1 MGRVAVGS
9 GTLRQAARQ
18 AAQAG
23 MVVLLATVAALA
35 AAPRAQAQIE
45 SREGI
50 TLENEILEIK
60 QQLQQLQQLQVQ
72 AQGPQQMP
80 QSALPPPGADNGA
93 PPQAGGNSDI
103 TAQLL
108 VRVGA
113 LEEQMRTLHGRVE
126 ELANAEQRDHDDL
139 AKQIS
144 DMAFKLGRGAPGG
157 APGGGLPP
165 QGGDATQPSANPDP
179 GPAGGMDLS
188 IATPPPAPPPTHR
201 TAEVALKQGNAALA
215 RRDYPGAEAAAREVL
230 ALGHNPHTPDAVYLL
245 ARALAG
251 QHEYQPAA
259 ASFFAVYKASPKSPR
274 GAEGLLGVAN
284 AMMGLNDTKDACE
297 AVAKFSAEFPHADA
311 PLHQAAASLRKRA
324 QCR

>member
-9 GTLRQAARQ
+9 GYVRHVA
-18 AAQAG
+18 
-23 MVVLLATVAALA
+23 LLATVALLA

-50 TLENEILEIK
+50 ALENEILEIK

-72 AQGPQQMP
+72 AQGPQQQ
-80 QSALPPPGADNGA
+80 QSALPPPNADNGA
-93 PPQAGGNSDI
+93 PPQAGGNGDI

-108 VRVGA
+108 VRVSA

-139 AKQIS
+139 AKQIG
-144 DMAFKLGRGAPGG
+144 DMAFKLGQGAPGG
-157 APGGGLPP
+157 APAGGLPP

-179 GPAGGMDLS
+179 AAASGMDLS
-188 IATPPPAPPPTHR
+188 IAAPPPPPPPTHR

-245 ARALAG
+245 ARSLAG
-251 QHEYQPAA
+251 QHEYKPAA